1 MVREEK
7 VVASAGTLTAV
18 RGRIFYFRNNLTYV
32 SMTQQKKLKYS
43 SNIYPRTSID
53 LILRKKPEGYLITQV
68 CNVRRLTTKK

>member
-1 MVREEK
+1 MYKIRSWVMVREEK

-43 SNIYPRTSID
+43 SNIYSRTSID
-53 LILRKKPEGYLITQV
+53 LILRKNRKDI
-68 CNVRRLTTKK
+68 

>member
-7 VVASAGTLTAV
+7 VAVSAGTLTAA

-32 SMTQQKKLKYS
+32 SMTQQKKPKYS

-53 LILRKKPEGYLITQV
+53 LILRKNRKDI
-68 CNVRRLTTKK
+68 